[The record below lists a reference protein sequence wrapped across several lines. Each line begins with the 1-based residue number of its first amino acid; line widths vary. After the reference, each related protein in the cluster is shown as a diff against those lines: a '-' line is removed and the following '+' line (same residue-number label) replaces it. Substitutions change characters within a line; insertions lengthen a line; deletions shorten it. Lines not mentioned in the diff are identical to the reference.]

1 MSAWAAVRAADCGGT
16 LAGERRAVRR
26 LNQRSSRAAVAR
38 TTSSADRGG
47 GGAGRWVGG
56 RQRPRGEGRAAG
68 RRSGRRQRS
77 AQRSGTRRG
86 EWRRFVGQASSS
98 SSRAAARLPTR
109 SVPNYLGAGAG
120 GGERNS
126 SGRPVGGRRAEQSN
140 GLAGSGRLALL
151 LSALTRRDKQQQGWE
166 SDLVVGKK
174 RRGAEQAAHPFHPFQ
189 PRSPPVKNSRT
200 GNKGQSTSKTILVN
214 IVAASILFPSISY

>member
-1 MSAWAAVRAADCGGT
+1 M
-16 LAGERRAVRR
+16 
-26 LNQRSSRAAVAR
+26 
-38 TTSSADRGG
+38 
-47 GGAGRWVGG
+47 
-56 RQRPRGEGRAAG
+56 
-68 RRSGRRQRS
+68 
-77 AQRSGTRRG
+77 
-86 EWRRFVGQASSS
+86 
-98 SSRAAARLPTR
+98 
-109 SVPNYLGAGAG
+109 
-120 GGERNS
+120 
-126 SGRPVGGRRAEQSN
+126 GGRRAEQSN